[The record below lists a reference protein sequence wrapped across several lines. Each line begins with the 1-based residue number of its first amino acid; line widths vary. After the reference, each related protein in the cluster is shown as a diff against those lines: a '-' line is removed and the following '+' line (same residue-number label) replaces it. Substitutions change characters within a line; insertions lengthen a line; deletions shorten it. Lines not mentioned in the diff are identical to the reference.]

1 MIMHD
6 DEYDQGFNCFL
17 TLGCY
22 VNTPMSKR
30 SSLIHFS
37 FIDDSNAVSINDK
50 LDCMLQMIPALR
62 AQPIF
67 VSKKGPT
74 HIRLKKGPNTYS
86 SQET

>member
-37 FIDDSNAVSINDK
+37 FIDDSNAVSISDK
-50 LDCMLQMIPALR
+50 LDCML
-62 AQPIF
+62 
-67 VSKKGPT
+67 
-74 HIRLKKGPNTYS
+74 
-86 SQET
+86 